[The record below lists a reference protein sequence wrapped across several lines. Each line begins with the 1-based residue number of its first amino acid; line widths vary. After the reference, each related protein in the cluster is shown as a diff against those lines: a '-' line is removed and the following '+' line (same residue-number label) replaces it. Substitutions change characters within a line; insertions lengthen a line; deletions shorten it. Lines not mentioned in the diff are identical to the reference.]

1 MTSSVE
7 WLNGTPRADFAILT
21 FARSTTAQLKK
32 NKFSI
37 LVQWSYYI
45 NYYVH
50 INPNQLYLDCLSFK
64 LRKKKRGINNDGH

>member
-21 FARSTTAQLKK
+21 FDRSTTAQLRK

-37 LVQWSYYI
+37 LVQWSLI
-45 NYYVH
+45 SETRQQKSIIFLNSPIRKGCTNYD
-50 INPNQLYLDCLSFK
+50 L
-64 LRKKKRGINNDGH
+64 

>member
-21 FARSTTAQLKK
+21 FARSTTAQLRK

-37 LVQWSYYI
+37 LVQWSYSSS
-45 NYYVH
+45 
-50 INPNQLYLDCLSFK
+50 LCLISYEFEFFRILMNSK
-64 LRKKKRGINNDGH
+64 SIDIS

>member
-21 FARSTTAQLKK
+21 FARSTTAQVRK

-37 LVQWSYYI
+37 LVQWSC
-45 NYYVH
+45 N
-50 INPNQLYLDCLSFK
+50 
-64 LRKKKRGINNDGH
+64 KKFAIKSVDFIIVLWVPLKKS

>member
-21 FARSTTAQLKK
+21 FARSTTAQVRK

-37 LVQWSYYI
+37 LVQWSYCFHNI
-45 NYYVH
+45 IKN
-50 INPNQLYLDCLSFK
+50 
-64 LRKKKRGINNDGH
+64 KKGYQDKNIKMFS